1 MCSLTPDPS
10 PNGEGNIYYYKM
22 KENSYQPSKLNTP
35 LSIRRGVGG
44 EALFLFIFVFIFF
57 CACASIGQPDGGEYD
72 EQPPRVLSAT
82 PANQAVNADKKKI
95 AIQFDEYIKL
105 ENASEKVVVSPPQQ
119 EMPNV
124 RAAGKRIRIDLF
136 DTLRPNTTY
145 TVDFADAIV
154 DNNEGNPMGNFTYSF
169 STGPAIDTM
178 EVSGYVLNA
187 ADLEPIKGILV
198 GLYEVNE
205 DSIVPDSF
213 LRTRP
218 FDRVSRT
225 NGSGR
230 FIIRG
235 VSADKRYRAF
245 ALKDMD
251 NNFQFSQKSEQ
262 LAFDSMLFRAHCH
275 PDLRLDTIW
284 RDSTHYDSIFP
295 VRYTHFFPDDI
306 VLRAFLEEGQ
316 DRHLLKT
323 QRDVPEKFTV
333 YFTAPADTLPRIRG
347 INFEGDGGFILE
359 PSAKGDTITYWIPD
373 TTLAYND
380 TLIFDFTYLDTDS
393 LGLLVWKTDSAMEL
407 TPKVTRAKQLK
418 ELADKTEEWEKQ
430 QKKKAKKNKN
440 FKPEENPYLTTF
452 LTAECKPSG
461 SIDPNQFPILTF
473 SEPAQLPDTSCIH
486 FRHKVDSLWEDMPY
500 ELLPVEGS
508 PRKVQLFAEWEL
520 GEQYELTIDSAS
532 IQGALGHTNQRIK
545 QDFKVRKEEEYGAL
559 FIQVMSPDTGFVV
572 QLLNNSDKPVR
583 SMTAAADGRADFYYL
598 KPGEYYLRCFHDR
611 NADGI
616 WTTGEYDS
624 GQRPEDVYYFPQP
637 LTVKAQW
644 EVEQQWDIL
653 GIPVMKQ
660 KPQKITKQKP
670 DKEKKLKE
678 RNKEREAAMRR
689 SSNNRRR

>member
-1 MCSLTPDPS
+1 MT
-10 PNGEGNIYYYKM
+10 
-22 KENSYQPSKLNTP
+22 ENRNQQSQVSTP
-35 LSIRRGVGG
+35 LSRRRGAGG
-44 EALFLFIFVFIFF
+44 EASLFYILYLIFVCGLIS
-57 CACASIGQPDGGEYD
+57 ACASIGQPDGGAYD
-72 EQPPRVLSAT
+72 ETPPQVLAAT

-95 AIQFDEYIKL
+95 SIQFDEYIKI

-124 RAAGKRIRIDLF
+124 RAVGKRIRIELF
-136 DTLRPNTTY
+136 DTLKENTTY

-169 STGPAIDTM
+169 STGSTIDTM

-187 ADLEPIKGILV
+187 VDLEPVKGIMV

-205 DSIVPDSF
+205 DSIVPDSVF
-213 LRTRP
+213 RTKP

-225 NGSGR
+225 NGSGH
-230 FIIRG
+230 FIIKG
-235 VSADKRYRAF
+235 VSADKTYRAF

-251 NNFQFSQKSEQ
+251 NNFQFNQKSEQ
-262 LAFDSMLFRAHCH
+262 VAFDSLLFRASCR

-333 YFTAPADTLPRIRG
+333 YFTAPADSLPRIRG
-347 INFEGDGGFILE
+347 ISFEGDGGFIVE

-373 TTLAYND
+373 TTIAYND
-380 TLIFDFTYLDTDS
+380 TLVFDFTYLDTDT
-393 LGLLVWKTDSAMEL
+393 LGQLVWKTDSAMEL
-407 TPKVTRAKQLK
+407 TPKTTRAKQLK

-430 QKKKAKKNKN
+430 QKKKAKKNKD
-440 FKPEENPYLTTF
+440 FKPEQNPHLVSF
-452 LTAECKPSG
+452 LTVDCKPAG
-461 SIDPNQFPILTF
+461 AIDPNQFPILTF

-486 FRHKVDSLWEDMPY
+486 FRHKVDSMWEDMPY
-500 ELLPVEGS
+500 ELVPIEES
-508 PRKVQLFAEWEL
+508 PRRVQLFAEWEL
-520 GEQYELTIDSAS
+520 GEQYELLIDSAS
-532 IQGALGHTNQRIK
+532 VQGALGHTNNLIK
-545 QDFKVRKEEEYGAL
+545 QEFKVRKEEEYGAL
-559 FIQVMSPDTGFVV
+559 FIQVISADTGYVV

-583 SMTAAADGRADFYYL
+583 SVAATADGRADFYYL
-598 KPGEYYLRCFHDR
+598 KPGEYYLRCFQDR

-616 WTTGEYDS
+616 WTTGDYDS
-624 GQRPEDVYYFPQP
+624 GTRPEYVYYFPQP

-644 EVEQQWDIL
+644 EVEQQWDIH

-660 KPQKITKQKP
+660 KPLKITKQ
-670 DKEKKLKE
+670 
-678 RNKEREAAMRR
+678 
-689 SSNNRRR
+689 